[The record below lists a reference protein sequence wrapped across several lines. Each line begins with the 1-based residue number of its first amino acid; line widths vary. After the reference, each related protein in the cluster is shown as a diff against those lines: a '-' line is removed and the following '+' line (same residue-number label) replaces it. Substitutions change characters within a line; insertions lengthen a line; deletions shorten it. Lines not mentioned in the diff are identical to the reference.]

1 MISEVTFSSKNIV
14 WVYDTDS
21 WDLDLPRQLS
31 PGSSDHGQ
39 CRVAMELKNKE
50 AHACMVSESTR
61 AGFFVV
67 RALGE
72 WGGETV
78 IK

>member
-1 MISEVTFSSKNIV
+1 
-14 WVYDTDS
+14 
-21 WDLDLPRQLS
+21 
-31 PGSSDHGQ
+31 
-39 CRVAMELKNKE
+39 MELKHNE

-72 WGGETV
+72 WGGETA